1 MGQTV
6 IYLDATEKA
15 SCRLS
20 PVYCDI
26 FNLRRTLADI
36 TPHIGD
42 ETPIFHWMT
51 QEDAN
56 EIVFLPISCTV
67 LSGPLTDVLS
77 VVRNRR
83 GRDYLV
89 LLMAG

>member
-6 IYLDATEKA
+6 IHLDAT
-15 SCRLS
+15 SCGPS

-26 FNLRRTLADI
+26 FNLRGTQADI
-36 TPHIGD
+36 TPHIDD
-42 ETPIFHWMT
+42 ETAIFHWMT

-56 EIVFLPISCTV
+56 EIVFLPISCTL
-67 LSGPLTDVLS
+67 LSRPLTDVLS

-83 GRDYLV
+83 GGDYLV